1 MENTVLG
8 IEHDVARRALSPRL
22 DSYSEEIRRFID
34 AAYAVMRTT
43 GSIDPPVRDIVTTAG
58 LSNAAFYRHFPSKDA
73 LLLAVLEDGRRRL
86 LASLERRIAAAAPGA
101 DRVRAWIEGVVE
113 QARNTKAAANT
124 RPFAVNGSRL
134 RDRFPTET
142 AQSTDRLLEPL
153 RAALVD
159 AGSVSVERDARAI
172 HDLAF
177 GMMNQLLIE
186 RRGPSRNHVDHVV
199 GFALRGITRSD
210 RRGA

>member
-1 MENTVLG
+1 MQNIVLG
-8 IEHDVARRALSPRL
+8 VEHDVARRVLSERL

-34 AAYAVMRTT
+34 AAYEIMRTRGT
-43 GSIDPPVRDIVTTAG
+43 IDPPVRDIVQAAG

-86 LASLERRIAAAAPGA
+86 LASLDRRMAAAAPGA
-101 DRVRAWIEGVVE
+101 DRVRAWMEGVIE
-113 QARNTKAAANT
+113 QARNSKAADNT
-124 RPFAVNGSRL
+124 RPFAVNGPRL
-134 RDRFPTET
+134 RDRFPTES
-142 AQSTDRLLEPL
+142 AESTERLLEPL
-153 RAALVD
+153 QAALRD
-159 AGSVSVERDARAI
+159 AGSVNVERDARAI

-186 RRGPSRNHVDHVV
+186 RRGPGRAAVDHIV